1 MPRASRTILLAVLAP
16 TAVGVCLSIAQAQDD
31 TQWQPVDQTVSD
43 LDLRAS
49 SARRVEQGIG
59 VYGQTGS
66 LYRRPD
72 TGPGWFVNGNPI
84 SQQYQLREPGF
95 TAWIDRPDY
104 LVQNPLGDVGLN
116 IAPSQDRRF
125 IDLVPPNTV
134 FDLVP
139 STSRAFVPYTDI
151 YDDGLGSTRV
161 NTRIDGFIDTTT
173 TGQREHPLLTM
184 PRAHRLPAHLQ
195 AQRGTSSSTPADN
208 PDAQTQPSPDQ
219 DDHSKTTPQQDPTEE
234 SQSE

>member
-1 MPRASRTILLAVLAP
+1 MPRASRTILLAVIAP
-16 TAVGVCLSIAQAQDD
+16 TVVGGWWSLASAQDD
-31 TQWQPVDQTVSD
+31 TPWQPVDQTVSD

-59 VYGQTGS
+59 VLGQTGS

-72 TGPGWFVNGNPI
+72 TGPGWFVNGNPL
-84 SQQYQLREPGF
+84 SQQYQLREPGV

-104 LVQNPLGDVGLN
+104 LVQDPLGEVGLN
-116 IAPSQDRRF
+116 ISPAQDRRF

-139 STSRAFVPYTDI
+139 STQRGFVPYTDI

-161 NTRIDGFIDTTT
+161 NTRIDGFIDTTA

-184 PRAHRLPAHLQ
+184 PRAHRLPEHLQ
-195 AQRGTSSSTPADN
+195 AQRGTSSSTPADS
-208 PDAQTQPSPDQ
+208 PHAQTPPPPDQ
-219 DDHSKTTPQQDPTEE
+219 DDQARDTPQQDTTEDT
-234 SQSE
+234 QSE